1 MLPAAMAAGAGCNAK
16 REAHMCASMTDGVSV
31 SKSETEPAVVKQSL
45 ADMNDDDKKA
55 LKGWYFFDWAN
66 QAYALTVMT
75 VIAPALMAGL
85 YNKATGTQTGDAFY
99 AMVLTLSMFFVIL
112 TAPALGVI
120 ADRMPIKKK
129 LLKWY
134 TVVGI
139 AFTAL
144 MGAAPYFGS
153 DGYMILAVMF
163 TIGTIGFTGGNVIY
177 YSFMP
182 YLSDRENQD
191 QVSTWGYM
199 YGFMGGSILLI
210 FHLIILL
217 GGDYGIHT
225 WDTNFTI
232 AVVFVTSA
240 LWWWGFGA
248 LMFKWTPEPEISS
261 DLEWDSLRGS
271 LFWGRFRI
279 SLGKN
284 NVSRFIGAA
293 TIAYGQV
300 YKTAKEIRK
309 FKVLAFFLLAYL
321 LFYDGVNTIA
331 SMASAF
337 GESVLR
343 LDPSMNVMLLLT
355 VNIVAIPM
363 TFVFGKLAN
372 VKGTKFALMLALL
385 IYCGVAVAAAGFAPL
400 ELDPKTDDNGDG
412 VPDDAKVT
420 EEGKSTRYDFVFT
433 WNEDSELYEMGTL
446 YGRGY
451 EGWIA
456 EDSEGDA
463 AFRDAFQEHFPETD
477 YSVEDSGESTLGT
490 GLIVCLFILAMVVL
504 LGGGITWLQERN
516 MGWMGV
522 FAAFL
527 LVGVGIFGAS
537 FLAGQATEDKG
548 YVKTITEEDAIALVA
563 AFDNT
568 SDHRFSIIV
577 VGGHEAIAGSSE
589 VGATHPTMV
598 DQGGPVDWWASTMRS
613 KVWAPLGISVS
624 MQWIIL
630 GLFVGCAMGS
640 AGAQARSM
648 FSQLT
653 PKTRTSEFFGFFGFL
668 GKSAAMIGTA
678 LYAIASTTF
687 DSRVALLSVTVV
699 ILAGT
704 YLTSRID
711 LEEGIRVAEEEDA
724 RASGEIPVE

>member
-1 MLPAAMAAGAGCNAK
+1 MTEG
-16 REAHMCASMTDGVSV
+16 ETAS
-31 SKSETEPAVVKQSL
+31 KIEPMVIPEPTVGKQSL

-75 VIAPALMAGL
+75 VIAPALMASL

-99 AMVLTLSMFFVIL
+99 AMVLTLSMFFVIV

-134 TVVGI
+134 TIVGI

-153 DGYMILAVMF
+153 DGYMVLAMMF
-163 TIGTIGFTGGNVIY
+163 AIGTIGFTGGNVIY

-217 GGDYGIHT
+217 GGF

-261 DLEWDSLRGS
+261 DLEWE
-271 LFWGRFRI
+271 

-284 NVSRFIGAA
+284 NFLRVVGAA
-293 TIAYGQV
+293 KIAYGQV

-385 IYCGVAVAAAGFAPL
+385 IYCAVAVAAAGFAPL
-400 ELDPKTDDNGDG
+400 ELDPKTDANGDG
-412 VPDDAKVT
+412 VPDDAAT
-420 EEGKSTRYDFVFT
+420 DEGKSTRYDFVFT
-433 WNEDSELYEMGTL
+433 WNEDSELYEMSTL

-463 AFRDAFQEHFPETD
+463 VFRDAFQEHFPEPD

-490 GLIVCLFILAMVVL
+490 GLIVCLFILVMVVL
-504 LGGGITWLQERN
+504 LGGGLMWLQERN

-548 YVKTITEEDAIALVA
+548 DVKTITEEDAIALVA
-563 AFDNT
+563 AFDDT

-577 VGGHEAIAGSSE
+577 VGGHETIAGSSE

-653 PKTRTSEFFGFFGFL
+653 PKSRTSEFFGFFGFL

>member
-1 MLPAAMAAGAGCNAK
+1 
-16 REAHMCASMTDGVSV
+16 MCASMTEGESA
-31 SKSETEPAVVKQSL
+31 SKIEPMVISKPTVGKQSL
-45 ADMNDDDKKA
+45 ADMSDDDKKA

-75 VIAPALMAGL
+75 VIAPALMASL
-85 YNKATGTQTGDAFY
+85 YNKATGTQTGDSFY
-99 AMVLTLSMFFVIL
+99 ATVLTLSMFFVIL

-153 DGYMILAVMF
+153 DGYMILALMF

-217 GGDYGIHT
+217 GGF

-261 DLEWDSLRGS
+261 DLEWE
-271 LFWGRFRI
+271 

-284 NVSRFIGAA
+284 NFLRVVGA
-293 TIAYGQV
+293 TKIAYGQV

-363 TFVFGKLAN
+363 TFVFGKLAER
-372 VKGTKFALMLALL
+372 KGTKFALMLALL
-385 IYCGVAVAAAGFAPL
+385 IYCAVAVAAAGFAPL
-400 ELDPKTDDNGDG
+400 E
-412 VPDDAKVT
+412 
-420 EEGKSTRYDFVFT
+420 
-433 WNEDSELYEMGTL
+433 
-446 YGRGY
+446 
-451 EGWIA
+451 
-456 EDSEGDA
+456 
-463 AFRDAFQEHFPETD
+463 
-477 YSVEDSGESTLGT
+477 
-490 GLIVCLFILAMVVL
+490 
-504 LGGGITWLQERN
+504 
-516 MGWMGV
+516 
-522 FAAFL
+522 
-527 LVGVGIFGAS
+527 
-537 FLAGQATEDKG
+537 
-548 YVKTITEEDAIALVA
+548 
-563 AFDNT
+563 
-568 SDHRFSIIV
+568 
-577 VGGHEAIAGSSE
+577 
-589 VGATHPTMV
+589 
-598 DQGGPVDWWASTMRS
+598 
-613 KVWAPLGISVS
+613 
-624 MQWIIL
+624 
-630 GLFVGCAMGS
+630 
-640 AGAQARSM
+640 
-648 FSQLT
+648 
-653 PKTRTSEFFGFFGFL
+653 
-668 GKSAAMIGTA
+668 
-678 LYAIASTTF
+678 
-687 DSRVALLSVTVV
+687 
-699 ILAGT
+699 
-704 YLTSRID
+704 
-711 LEEGIRVAEEEDA
+711 
-724 RASGEIPVE
+724 

>member
-1 MLPAAMAAGAGCNAK
+1 MQALTTKLPSPYVEGL
-16 REAHMCASMTDGVSV
+16 
-31 SKSETEPAVVKQSL
+31 SEDEKNSW
-45 ADMNDDDKKA
+45 
-55 LKGWYFFDWAN
+55 KGWYFFDWAN

-75 VIAPALMAGL
+75 VIAPAVMANL
-85 YNKATGTQTGDAFY
+85 YNKATGTQTGDSFY
-99 AMVLTLSMFFVIL
+99 AFVLTFSMVFVVL

-134 TVVGI
+134 TVAGI

-153 DGYMILAVMF
+153 DGYIVLAVMF

-182 YLSDRENQD
+182 YLGKREDQD
-191 QVSTWGYM
+191 KVSTWGYI
-199 YGFMGGSILLI
+199 YGFMGGSMLLI
-210 FHLIILL
+210 FHLIILM
-217 GGDYGIHT
+217 GPFD
-225 WDTNFTI
+225 WDMDFKL

-248 LMFKWTPEPEISS
+248 LMFKWTPEPEIASTM
-261 DLEWDSLRGS
+261 EWEG
-271 LFWGRFRI
+271 
-279 SLGKN
+279 LGKN
-284 NVSRFIGAA
+284 HLLRFVGAA
-293 TIAYGQV
+293 KIAYGQV
-300 YKTAKEIRK
+300 MQTAIEIRK
-309 FKVLAFFLLAYL
+309 FKVLAFFLVAYL

-343 LDPSMNVMLLLT
+343 LNPSMNVMLLLT

-363 TFVFGKLAN
+363 TFVFGKLAEK
-372 VKGTKFALMLALL
+372 KGTKFALMLALL
-385 IYCGVAVAAAGFAPL
+385 IYCAVSVTAAGFAPL
-400 ELDPKTDDNGDG
+400 ELEGEE
-412 VPDDAKVT
+412 DA
-420 EEGKSTRYDFVFT
+420 ERYDFQFE
-433 WNEDSELYEMGTL
+433 WNDETGIYEMKTL
-446 YGRGY
+446 YNRGY

-463 AFRDAFQEHFPETD
+463 AFRNAFQDHFPEPD
-477 YSVEDSGESTLGT
+477 YSVKSAGDSTLGT
-490 GLIVCLFILAMVVL
+490 GLMVCLFILVMLAVL
-504 LGGGITWLQERN
+504 GKGLMWLNERN

-527 LVGVGIFGAS
+527 LVGCGIFGAS
-537 FLAGQATEDKG
+537 FLAGQATIEEKK
-548 YVKTITEEDAIALVA
+548 VKTITEEEAIALVA
-563 AFDNT
+563 AFEETDE
-568 SDHRFSIIV
+568 HRFSIII
-577 VGGHEAIAGSSE
+577 VGGSNNSTIAGSSE
-589 VGATHPTMV
+589 VGESHPTIV

-613 KVWAPLGISVS
+613 MVWAPLGISVS
-624 MQWIIL
+624 LQWIVL

-640 AGAQARSM
+640 AGAQARAM

-668 GKSAAMIGTA
+668 GKSAAMVGTF
-678 LYAIASTTF
+678 LYGIASTTF
-687 DSRVALLSVTVV
+687 DSRVALLSVTIV

-704 YLTSRID
+704 YLTSKVDI
-711 LEEGIRVAEEEDA
+711 EEGIRVAQEEDA
-724 RASGEIPVE
+724 RNSGELVTEE

>member
-1 MLPAAMAAGAGCNAK
+1 MQALMEKLPSPYVEGLSEDDRNAW
-16 REAHMCASMTDGVSV
+16 
-31 SKSETEPAVVKQSL
+31 
-45 ADMNDDDKKA
+45 
-55 LKGWYFFDWAN
+55 KGWYFFDWAN

-75 VIAPALMAGL
+75 VIAPALMASL
-85 YNKATGTQTGDAFY
+85 YNKATGTQTGDSFY
-99 AMVLTLSMFFVIL
+99 ATVLTLSMLFVIA

-134 TVVGI
+134 TIVGI
-139 AFTAL
+139 VFTAL

-153 DGYMILAVMF
+153 DGYMILAMMF

-182 YLSDRENQD
+182 YLGTREDQD
-191 QVSTWGYM
+191 KVSTWGYM

-217 GGDYGIHT
+217 GGF

-248 LMFKWTPEPEISS
+248 LMFKWTPEPEIAS
-261 DLEWDSLRGS
+261 DLEWE
-271 LFWGRFRI
+271 

-284 NVSRFIGAA
+284 NFSRVVGAA
-293 TIAYGQV
+293 KLAYGQV
-300 YKTAKEIRK
+300 ITTAIEIRK

-343 LDPSMNVMLLLT
+343 LNPSMNVMLLLT

-363 TFVFGKLAN
+363 TFVFGKLAEK
-372 VKGTKFALMLALL
+372 KGTKFALMLALL
-385 IYCGVAVAAAGFAPL
+385 IYCAVAVAAAGFAPL
-400 ELDPKTDDNGDG
+400 ELEGEE
-412 VPDDAKVT
+412 DA
-420 EEGKSTRYDFVFT
+420 ERYDFQFE
-433 WNEDSELYEMGTL
+433 WNDETGLYEMTTL
-446 YGRGY
+446 YDRGY

-477 YSVEDSGESTLGT
+477 YSVEAAGESTLGT
-490 GLIVCLFILAMVVL
+490 GLMVCLFILVMVVL
-504 LGGGITWLQERN
+504 LGGGLMWLQERE
-516 MGWMGV
+516 MGIMGV

-537 FLAGQATEDKG
+537 FLADEVGEAEEEDA
-548 YVKTITEEDAIALVA
+548 KTITEAEAISLAAAFAEEDA
-563 AFDNT
+563 
-568 SDHRFSIIV
+568 HRFSIIII
-577 VGGHEAIAGSSE
+577 GGPEGSSIAGSSE
-589 VGATHPTMV
+589 VGNTHPTVV

-613 KVWAPLGISVS
+613 LVWAPLGISVS
-624 MQWIIL
+624 LQWIIL

-678 LYAIASTTF
+678 LYAIASTAF
-687 DSRVALLSVTVV
+687 DSRVALLSITIV

-704 YLTSRID
+704 YLTSKVDI
-711 LEEGIRVAEEEDA
+711 EEGIRVAQEEDA
-724 RASGEIPVE
+724 RNEAQGMES

>member
-1 MLPAAMAAGAGCNAK
+1 MESVAA
-16 REAHMCASMTDGVSV
+16 SDSD
-31 SKSETEPAVVKQSL
+31 VVKEL
-45 ADMNDDDKKA
+45 IMAMPDDDKRA

-75 VIAPALMAGL
+75 VIAPALMSNL

-99 AMVLTLSMFFVIL
+99 ATILTLSMIFVVL

-120 ADRMPIKKK
+120 ADRMPVKKK

-134 TVVGI
+134 TAAGI

-153 DGYMILAVMF
+153 DGYIVLAVMF

-182 YLSDRENQD
+182 YLGKREDQD
-191 QVSTWGYM
+191 KVSTWGYM

-210 FHLIILL
+210 FHLLILM
-217 GGDYGIHT
+217 GPFN
-225 WDTNFTI
+225 WDTNFRI
-232 AVVFVTSA
+232 SVIFVTSA

-261 DLEWDSLRGS
+261 DLEWE
-271 LFWGRFRI
+271 

-284 NVSRFIGAA
+284 NLFRVFGAA
-293 TIAYGQV
+293 KIAYGQV
-300 YKTAKEIRK
+300 FKTAKEIRK

-337 GESVLR
+337 GDSVLR
-343 LDPSMNVMLLLT
+343 LDQKMNIMLLLT

-363 TFVFGKLAN
+363 TFVFGKLAEK
-372 VKGTKFALMLALL
+372 KGTKFALMLALL
-385 IYCGVAVAAAGFAPL
+385 IYCAVAVTAAGFAPL
-400 ELDPKTDDNGDG
+400 ELDSETDANADG
-412 VPDDAKVT
+412 VPDDAELT
-420 EEGKSTRYDFVFT
+420 EKGDSTRYDFVFT
-433 WNEDSELYEMGTL
+433 WNDDPDGNESTNDSAYVLSTL
-446 YGRGY
+446 YGISY
-451 EGWIA
+451 ENWISNT
-456 EDSEGDA
+456 SEGDA
-463 AFRDAFQEHFPETD
+463 VFRDAFQEHFPETD

-490 GLIVCLFILAMVVL
+490 GLMVCLFILVMVVL
-504 LGGGITWLQERN
+504 LGGGLMWLQERN

-537 FLAGQATEDKG
+537 FLADQASVDEK
-548 YVKTITEEDAIALVA
+548 YVNTITEADAVALVA
-563 AFDNT
+563 AFEETD
-568 SDHRFSIIV
+568 DHRFSIIL
-577 VGGHEAIAGSSE
+577 VGGNDTIAGSSE
-589 VGATHPTMV
+589 VGDTHPTIV
-598 DQGGPVDWWASTMRS
+598 EQGGPVDWWASTMRS
-613 KVWAPLGISVS
+613 KVWAPLSISVS

-668 GKSAAMIGTA
+668 GKSAAMMGTA

-699 ILAGT
+699 ILIGT
-704 YLTSRID
+704 YLTSKVDI
-711 LEEGIRVAEEEDA
+711 EEGIRVAEEEDA
-724 RASGEIPVE
+724 RARGEIPEE

>member
-1 MLPAAMAAGAGCNAK
+1 MESVAASDSDVEKELIMA
-16 REAHMCASMTDGVSV
+16 M
-31 SKSETEPAVVKQSL
+31 P
-45 ADMNDDDKKA
+45 DDDKRA

-75 VIAPALMAGL
+75 VIAPALMSNL

-99 AMVLTLSMFFVIL
+99 ATILTLSMVFVVL

-120 ADRMPIKKK
+120 ADRMPVKKK

-134 TVVGI
+134 TAAGI

-153 DGYMILAVMF
+153 DGYIVLAVMF
-163 TIGTIGFTGGNVIY
+163 AIGTIGFTGGNVIY

-182 YLSDRENQD
+182 YLGKREDQD
-191 QVSTWGYM
+191 KVSTWGYM

-210 FHLIILL
+210 FHLLILM
-217 GGDYGIHT
+217 GPFN
-225 WDTNFTI
+225 WDTNFRI
-232 AVVFVTSA
+232 SVIFVTSA

-261 DLEWDSLRGS
+261 DLEWE
-271 LFWGRFRI
+271 

-284 NVSRFIGAA
+284 NLFRVFGAA
-293 TIAYGQV
+293 KIAYGQV
-300 YKTAKEIRK
+300 FKTAKEIRK

-337 GESVLR
+337 GDSVLR
-343 LDPSMNVMLLLT
+343 LDQKMNIMLLLT

-363 TFVFGKLAN
+363 TFVFGKLAAK
-372 VKGTKFALMLALL
+372 KGTKFALMLALL
-385 IYCGVAVAAAGFAPL
+385 IYCAVAVTAAGFAPL
-400 ELDPKTDDNGDG
+400 ELDSETDANADG
-412 VPDDAKVT
+412 VPDDAELT
-420 EEGKSTRYDFVFT
+420 EKGDSTRYDFVFT
-433 WNEDSELYEMGTL
+433 WNDDPDGNESTNDGAYVLSTL
-446 YGRGY
+446 YGISY
-451 EGWIA
+451 ENWISNT
-456 EDSEGDA
+456 SEGDA
-463 AFRDAFQEHFPETD
+463 VFRDAFQEHFPETD

-490 GLIVCLFILAMVVL
+490 GLMVCLFILVMVVL
-504 LGGGITWLQERN
+504 LGGGLMWLQERN

-537 FLAGQATEDKG
+537 FLADQASVDEKD
-548 YVKTITEEDAIALVA
+548 VNTITEADAVALVA
-563 AFDNT
+563 AFEETD
-568 SDHRFSIIV
+568 DHRFSIII
-577 VGGHEAIAGSSE
+577 VGGNDTIAGSSE
-589 VGATHPTMV
+589 VGDTHPTIV
-598 DQGGPVDWWASTMRS
+598 EQGGPVDWWASTMRS
-613 KVWAPLGISVS
+613 KVWAPFSISVS

-668 GKSAAMIGTA
+668 GKSAAMMGTA

-699 ILAGT
+699 ILIGT
-704 YLTSRID
+704 YLTSKVDI
-711 LEEGIRVAEEEDA
+711 EEGIRVAEEEDA
-724 RASGEIPVE
+724 RARGEIPEE

>member
-1 MLPAAMAAGAGCNAK
+1 MSALMDKLPSPYVEGLSEGERNAW
-16 REAHMCASMTDGVSV
+16 
-31 SKSETEPAVVKQSL
+31 
-45 ADMNDDDKKA
+45 
-55 LKGWYFFDWAN
+55 KGWYFFDWAN

-75 VIAPALMAGL
+75 VIAPALMASL
-85 YNKATGTQTGDAFY
+85 YNKATGTQTGDSFY
-99 AMVLTLSMFFVIL
+99 ATVLTLSMIFVVL

-134 TVVGI
+134 TVAGI
-139 AFTAL
+139 GFTAL

-153 DGYMILAVMF
+153 DGYIVLAVMF

-182 YLSDRENQD
+182 YLGEREDQD
-191 QVSTWGYM
+191 KVSTWGYM
-199 YGFMGGSILLI
+199 YGFMGGSVLLI

-217 GGDYGIHT
+217 GEF

-232 AVVFVTSA
+232 AVVFATSA

-248 LMFKWTPEPEISS
+248 LMFKWTPEPEIHS
-261 DLEWDSLRGS
+261 DMEWNGVLD
-271 LFWGRFRI
+271 
-279 SLGKN
+279 
-284 NVSRFIGAA
+284 A
-293 TIAYGQV
+293 TKVAYGQV
-300 YKTAKEIRK
+300 IKTAIEIRK

-343 LDPSMNVMLLLT
+343 LNPSMNVMLLLT

-363 TFVFGKLAN
+363 TFVFGKLAEK
-372 VKGTKFALMLALL
+372 KGTKFALMLALL
-385 IYCGVAVAAAGFAPL
+385 IYCAVAVAAAGFAPL
-400 ELDPKTDDNGDG
+400 ELEGEDD
-412 VPDDAKVT
+412 V
-420 EEGKSTRYDFVFT
+420 ERYDFQFE
-433 WNEDSELYEMGTL
+433 WNEDTGLYEMTTL
-446 YGRGY
+446 YDRGY

-463 AFRDAFQEHFPETD
+463 VFRDGFQEHFPETD
-477 YSVEDSGESTLGT
+477 YSVEASGESTLGT
-490 GLIVCLFILAMVVL
+490 GLIVCLFILVVVVL
-504 LGGGITWLQERN
+504 LGGGVKWIQEKE
-516 MGWMGV
+516 MGLMGV

-537 FLAGQATEDKG
+537 FLADQATTDEDEI
-548 YVKTITEEDAIALVA
+548 KTITEGDAIALAA
-563 AFDNT
+563 AFEGTD
-568 SDHRFSIIV
+568 DHRFSIII
-577 VGGHEAIAGSSE
+577 VGGNASGSE
-589 VGATHPTMV
+589 VGDTHPTMV

-613 KVWAPLGISVS
+613 MVWAPLGIGVS
-624 MQWIIL
+624 LQWIIL

-678 LYAIASTTF
+678 LYASASTAF
-687 DSRVALLSVTVV
+687 DSRVALLSITVV

-704 YLTSRID
+704 YLTSKVDI
-711 LEEGIRVAEEEDA
+711 EEGIRVAQEEDA
-724 RASGEIPVE
+724 RNEAQGMES

>member
-1 MLPAAMAAGAGCNAK
+1 MSALMDKLP
-16 REAHMCASMTDGVSV
+16 SPYVDGLSEDEK
-31 SKSETEPAVVKQSL
+31 KSW
-45 ADMNDDDKKA
+45 
-55 LKGWYFFDWAN
+55 KGWYFFDWAN

-75 VIAPALMAGL
+75 VIAPALMASL
-85 YNKATGTQTGDAFY
+85 YNKATGTQTGDSFY
-99 AMVLTLSMFFVIL
+99 ATVLTLSMIFVVI

-134 TVVGI
+134 TVAGI

-153 DGYMILAVMF
+153 DGYIVLAVMF

-182 YLSDRENQD
+182 YLGTREDQD
-191 QVSTWGYM
+191 KVSTWGYM
-199 YGFMGGSILLI
+199 YGFMGGSMLLI

-217 GGDYGIHT
+217 GGF

-248 LMFKWTPEPEISS
+248 LMFKWTPEPEIHS
-261 DLEWDSLRGS
+261 DMEWKGVMD
-271 LFWGRFRI
+271 
-279 SLGKN
+279 
-284 NVSRFIGAA
+284 A
-293 TIAYGQV
+293 TKVAYSQV
-300 YKTAKEIRK
+300 IKTAIEIRK

-343 LDPSMNVMLLLT
+343 LNPSMNVMLLLT

-363 TFVFGKLAN
+363 TFVFGKLAEK
-372 VKGTKFALMLALL
+372 KGTKFALMTALL
-385 IYCGVAVAAAGFAPL
+385 IYCGVAIAAAGFAPL
-400 ELDPKTDDNGDG
+400 ELEGEE
-412 VPDDAKVT
+412 DA
-420 EEGKSTRYDFVFT
+420 ERYDFQFE
-433 WNEDSELYEMGTL
+433 WNEETGLYEMTTL
-446 YGRGY
+446 YDRGY

-456 EDSEGDA
+456 EDSAGDA
-463 AFRDAFQEHFPETD
+463 VFRDGFQEHFPETD
-477 YSVEDSGESTLGT
+477 YSVEAAGESTLGT
-490 GLIVCLFILAMVVL
+490 GLMVCLFILVVVVL
-504 LGGGITWLQERN
+504 LGGGVKWLQDKE
-516 MGWMGV
+516 MGMMGV

-537 FLAGQATEDKG
+537 FLADQATVDEKD
-548 YVKTITEEDAIALVA
+548 VKTITEADAVALVA
-563 AFDNT
+563 AFEYTN
-568 SDHRFSIIV
+568 DHRFSIIII
-577 VGGHEAIAGSSE
+577 GGNDTIAGASE

-613 KVWAPLGISVS
+613 MIWAPLGISVS
-624 MQWIIL
+624 LQWIIL

-648 FSQLT
+648 FSMLT

-687 DSRVALLSVTVV
+687 DSRVALLSITVV

-704 YLTSRID
+704 YLTSKVDI
-711 LEEGIRVAEEEDA
+711 EEGIRVAQEEDA
-724 RASGEIPVE
+724 RNEAQGMES

>member
-1 MLPAAMAAGAGCNAK
+1 MSALLEKLPSPYVEGLSEEE
-16 REAHMCASMTDGVSV
+16 R
-31 SKSETEPAVVKQSL
+31 KSW
-45 ADMNDDDKKA
+45 
-55 LKGWYFFDWAN
+55 KGWYFFDWAN

-85 YNKATGTQTGDAFY
+85 YNKATGSQTGDSFY
-99 AMVLTLSMFFVIL
+99 ATVLTLSMLFVIV

-153 DGYMILAVMF
+153 DGYMVLAVMF

-182 YLSDRENQD
+182 YLGKREDQD
-191 QVSTWGYM
+191 KVSTWGYM
-199 YGFMGGSILLI
+199 YGFMGGSMLLI
-210 FHLIILL
+210 FHLVILL
-217 GGDYGIHT
+217 GEF
-225 WDTNFTI
+225 WESNFTF

-248 LMFKWTPEPEISS
+248 LMFKWTPEPDIVS
-261 DLEWDSLRGS
+261 DLEWEK
-271 LFWGRFRI
+271 
-279 SLGKN
+279 LGKN
-284 NVSRFIGAA
+284 NLLRVVGAA
-293 TIAYGQV
+293 KIAYGQV
-300 YKTAKEIRK
+300 ITTAIEIRK

-343 LDPSMNVMLLLT
+343 LNPSMNVMLLLT

-363 TFVFGKLAN
+363 TFVFGKLAEK
-372 VKGTKFALMLALL
+372 KGTKFALMLALL

-400 ELDPKTDDNGDG
+400 ELEGEE
-412 VPDDAKVT
+412 DA
-420 EEGKSTRYDFVFT
+420 ERYDFQFE
-433 WNEDSELYEMGTL
+433 WNEETNTYEMETL
-446 YGRGY
+446 YNRGY

-463 AFRDAFQEHFPETD
+463 AFRNAFQEHFPETD
-477 YSVEDSGESTLGT
+477 YSVEAAGDSTMT
-490 GLIVCLFILAMVVL
+490 KGLIVCLFILVMVVL
-504 LGGGITWLQERN
+504 LGGGLMWIQERE

-522 FAAFL
+522 IAAFL

-537 FLAGQATEDKG
+537 FLAEQASEDEVAETKA
-548 YVKTITEEDAIALVA
+548 ISEADAIALVA
-563 AFDNT
+563 AFDEE
-568 SDHRFSIIV
+568 DEHRFSIIII
-577 VGGHEAIAGSSE
+577 GGPEGSAIAGASE
-589 VGATHPTMV
+589 VGNTHPTVV

-613 KVWAPLGISVS
+613 MIWAPLGISVS
-624 MQWIIL
+624 LQWIIL

-653 PKTRTSEFFGFFGFL
+653 PKSRTSEFFGFFGFL

-687 DSRVALLSVTVV
+687 DSRVALLSITVV

-704 YLTSRID
+704 YLTSKVDI
-711 LEEGIRVAEEEDA
+711 EEGIRVAQEEDA
-724 RASGEIPVE
+724 RNEAQGAES

>member
-1 MLPAAMAAGAGCNAK
+1 MGVARVMSALMDKLPSPYVEGLSDEDRNAW
-16 REAHMCASMTDGVSV
+16 
-31 SKSETEPAVVKQSL
+31 
-45 ADMNDDDKKA
+45 
-55 LKGWYFFDWAN
+55 KGWYFFDWAN

-75 VIAPALMAGL
+75 VIAPALMASL
-85 YNKATGTQTGDAFY
+85 YNQATGTQTGDSFY
-99 AMVLTLSMFFVIL
+99 ATVLTLSMLFVIA

-153 DGYMILAVMF
+153 DGYMVLAVMF

-182 YLSDRENQD
+182 YLGTREDQD
-191 QVSTWGYM
+191 KVSTWGYM
-199 YGFMGGSILLI
+199 YGFMGGSVLLI

-217 GGDYGIHT
+217 GGF

-232 AVVFVTSA
+232 SVVFVTSA

-248 LMFKWTPEPEISS
+248 LMFKWTPEPEIAS
-261 DLEWDSLRGS
+261 DLEWE
-271 LFWGRFRI
+271 

-284 NVSRFIGAA
+284 NISRVFGAA
-293 TIAYGQV
+293 KLAYGQV
-300 YKTAKEIRK
+300 ITTAIEIRK

-343 LDPSMNVMLLLT
+343 LNPSMNVMLLLT

-363 TFVFGKLAN
+363 TFVFGKLAEK
-372 VKGTKFALMLALL
+372 KGTKFALMLALL
-385 IYCGVAVAAAGFAPL
+385 IYCAVAVAAAGFAPL
-400 ELDPKTDDNGDG
+400 ELEGEE
-412 VPDDAKVT
+412 DA
-420 EEGKSTRYDFVFT
+420 ERYDFQFE
-433 WNEDSELYEMGTL
+433 WNDETGLYEMTTL
-446 YGRGY
+446 YERGY

-456 EDSEGDA
+456 ENSEGDA

-477 YSVEDSGESTLGT
+477 YSVEAAGDSTLGT
-490 GLIVCLFILAMVVL
+490 GLMVCLFILVMVVL
-504 LGGGITWLQERN
+504 LGGGLMWLQERE
-516 MGWMGV
+516 MGIMGV

-537 FLAGQATEDKG
+537 FLADEVGDAEEEEA
-548 YVKTITEEDAIALVA
+548 KTITEADAIALAA
-563 AFDNT
+563 AFAEEDA
-568 SDHRFSIIV
+568 HRFSIIII
-577 VGGHEAIAGSSE
+577 GGPEGSSIAGSSE
-589 VGATHPTMV
+589 VGNTHPTVV

-613 KVWAPLGISVS
+613 LVWAPLGISVS
-624 MQWIIL
+624 LQWIIL

-653 PKTRTSEFFGFFGFL
+653 PKSRTSEFFGFFGFL

-678 LYAIASTTF
+678 LYAIASTAF
-687 DSRVALLSVTVV
+687 DSRVALLSITVV

-704 YLTSRID
+704 YLTSKVDI
-711 LEEGIRVAEEEDA
+711 EEGIRVAQEEDA
-724 RASGEIPVE
+724 RNEAQRMES

>member
-1 MLPAAMAAGAGCNAK
+1 MESVAASESDVEKELIMA
-16 REAHMCASMTDGVSV
+16 M
-31 SKSETEPAVVKQSL
+31 P
-45 ADMNDDDKKA
+45 DDDKRA

-75 VIAPALMAGL
+75 VIAPALMSNL

-99 AMVLTLSMFFVIL
+99 ATILTLSMIFVVL

-120 ADRMPIKKK
+120 ADRMPVKKK

-134 TVVGI
+134 TAAGI

-144 MGAAPYFGS
+144 MGATPYFGS
-153 DGYMILAVMF
+153 DGYIVLAVMF

-182 YLSDRENQD
+182 YLGKREDQD
-191 QVSTWGYM
+191 KVSTWGYM

-210 FHLIILL
+210 FHLLILM
-217 GGDYGIHT
+217 GPFN
-225 WDTNFTI
+225 WDTNFRI
-232 AVVFVTSA
+232 SVIFVTSA

-261 DLEWDSLRGS
+261 DLEWE
-271 LFWGRFRI
+271 

-284 NVSRFIGAA
+284 NLFRVFGAA
-293 TIAYGQV
+293 KIAYGQV
-300 YKTAKEIRK
+300 FKTAKEIRK

-337 GESVLR
+337 GDSVLR
-343 LDPSMNVMLLLT
+343 LDQKMNIMLLLT

-363 TFVFGKLAN
+363 TFVFGKLAEK
-372 VKGTKFALMLALL
+372 KGTKFALMLALL
-385 IYCGVAVAAAGFAPL
+385 IYCAVAVTAAGFAPL
-400 ELDPKTDDNGDG
+400 ELDSETDANADG
-412 VPDDAKVT
+412 VPDDAELT
-420 EEGKSTRYDFVFT
+420 EKGDSTRYDFVFT
-433 WNEDSELYEMGTL
+433 WNDDPDGNESTNDSAYVLSTL
-446 YGRGY
+446 YGISY
-451 EGWIA
+451 ENWISNT
-456 EDSEGDA
+456 SEGDA
-463 AFRDAFQEHFPETD
+463 VFRDAFQEHFPETD
-477 YSVEDSGESTLGT
+477 YSVEVSGESTLGT
-490 GLIVCLFILAMVVL
+490 GLMVCLFILVMVVL
-504 LGGGITWLQERN
+504 LGGGLMWLQERN

-537 FLAGQATEDKG
+537 FLADQASVDEKD
-548 YVKTITEEDAIALVA
+548 VNTITEADAVALVA
-563 AFDNT
+563 AFEETDG
-568 SDHRFSIIV
+568 HRFSIII
-577 VGGHEAIAGSSE
+577 VGGNDTIAGSSE
-589 VGATHPTMV
+589 VGDTHPTIV
-598 DQGGPVDWWASTMRS
+598 EQGGPVDWWASTMRS
-613 KVWAPLGISVS
+613 KVWAPLSISVS

-653 PKTRTSEFFGFFGFL
+653 PKSRTSEFFGFFGFL
-668 GKSAAMIGTA
+668 GKSAAMMGTA

-699 ILAGT
+699 ILIGT
-704 YLTSRID
+704 YLTSKVDI
-711 LEEGIRVAEEEDA
+711 EEGIRVAEEEDA
-724 RASGEIPVE
+724 RARGEIPEE

>member
-1 MLPAAMAAGAGCNAK
+1 MESVAASESDVEKELIMA
-16 REAHMCASMTDGVSV
+16 M
-31 SKSETEPAVVKQSL
+31 P
-45 ADMNDDDKKA
+45 DDDKRA

-75 VIAPALMAGL
+75 VIAPALMSNL

-99 AMVLTLSMFFVIL
+99 ATILTLSMIFVVL

-120 ADRMPIKKK
+120 ADRMPVKKK

-134 TVVGI
+134 TAAGI

-153 DGYMILAVMF
+153 DGYIVLAVMF
-163 TIGTIGFTGGNVIY
+163 AIGTIGFTGGNVIY

-182 YLSDRENQD
+182 YLGKREDQD
-191 QVSTWGYM
+191 KVSTWGYM

-210 FHLIILL
+210 FHLLILM
-217 GGDYGIHT
+217 GPFN
-225 WDTNFTI
+225 WDTNFRI
-232 AVVFVTSA
+232 SVIFVTSA

-261 DLEWDSLRGS
+261 DLEWE
-271 LFWGRFRI
+271 

-284 NVSRFIGAA
+284 NLSRVFGAA
-293 TIAYGQV
+293 KIAYGQV
-300 YKTAKEIRK
+300 FKTAKEIRK

-337 GESVLR
+337 GDSVLR
-343 LDPSMNVMLLLT
+343 LDQKMNIMLLLT

-363 TFVFGKLAN
+363 TFVFGKLAAK
-372 VKGTKFALMLALL
+372 KGTKFALMLALL
-385 IYCGVAVAAAGFAPL
+385 IYCAVAVTAAGFAPL
-400 ELDPKTDDNGDG
+400 ELDSETDANADG
-412 VPDDAKVT
+412 VPDDAELT
-420 EEGKSTRYDFVFT
+420 EKGDSTRYDFVFT
-433 WNEDSELYEMGTL
+433 WNDDPDGNESTNDSAYVLSTL
-446 YGRGY
+446 YGISY
-451 EGWIA
+451 ENWISNT
-456 EDSEGDA
+456 SEGDA
-463 AFRDAFQEHFPETD
+463 VFRDAFQEHFPETD

-490 GLIVCLFILAMVVL
+490 GLMVCLFILVMVVL
-504 LGGGITWLQERN
+504 LGGGLMWLQERN

-537 FLAGQATEDKG
+537 FLADQASVDEKD
-548 YVKTITEEDAIALVA
+548 VNTITEADAVALVA
-563 AFDNT
+563 AFEETD
-568 SDHRFSIIV
+568 DHRFSIII
-577 VGGHEAIAGSSE
+577 VGGNDTIAGSSE
-589 VGATHPTMV
+589 VGDTHPTIV
-598 DQGGPVDWWASTMRS
+598 EQGGPVDWWASTMRS
-613 KVWAPLGISVS
+613 KVWAPLSISVS

-668 GKSAAMIGTA
+668 GKSAAMMGTA

-699 ILAGT
+699 ILIGT
-704 YLTSRID
+704 YLTSKVD

-724 RASGEIPVE
+724 RARGEIPGE